1 MIFAG
6 GDMRY
11 VLAALSCFILI
22 ATVGC
27 GGQHKAAEDA
37 KFARTFASDKR
48 IMSTILKKFLADYL
62 VRDLNITPRCYN
74 GHAYLVGEYETEKQ
88 RERAVEIAKAVE
100 GVTTLETYL
109 LPKKEGNP
117 CKPEENLRI
126 TSEVKSKIAGDRT
139 IWSKN
144 LSIATAQCNV
154 VLMGFVGKKTDIQ
167 KIIEHAKTVEGV
179 RSVQSYLKS
188 LK

>member
-1 MIFAG
+1 
-6 GDMRY
+6 MRH
-11 VLAALSCFILI
+11 VLAVMSCLILI
-22 ATVGC
+22 ATLGC

-37 KFARTFASDKR
+37 DLVRTFASDKR

-88 RERAVEIAKAVE
+88 RERAIEIAKAVD
-100 GVTTLETYL
+100 GVQSLETYL
-109 LPKKEGNP
+109 LPKKEDDP
-117 CKPEENLRI
+117 CKPEDNLRI
-126 TSEVKSKIAGDRT
+126 TSEVKAKIAGDRK

-144 LSIATAQCNV
+144 LGIATAQCNV
-154 VLMGFVGKKTDIQ
+154 VLMGFVGKQSSIQ
-167 KIIEHAKTVEGV
+167 KAIEHAKSVKGV

>member
-1 MIFAG
+1 MIFVG

-11 VLAALSCFILI
+11 VLAVMSCLILI

-27 GGQHKAAEDA
+27 GGQRTAAEDA
-37 KFARTFASDKR
+37 DIVRTFASDKR

-62 VRDLNITPRCYN
+62 VKDLNITPRCYN

-88 RERAVEIAKAVE
+88 KERAVEIAKAVE
-100 GVTTLETYL
+100 GVKSLETYL
-109 LPKKEGNP
+109 LPKKEDDP

-126 TSEVKSKIAGDRT
+126 TSEVKAKIAGDRK

-167 KIIEHAKTVEGV
+167 KIIEHAKEVEGV

-188 LK
+188 LQ

>member
-1 MIFAG
+1 
-6 GDMRY
+6 MRY
-11 VLAALSCFILI
+11 VLAVMSCLILI

-27 GGQHKAAEDA
+27 GGQHKAAEEA
-37 KFARTFASDKR
+37 GFARSFAGDKR

-88 RERAVEIAKAVE
+88 RERAVEIAKGIA

-109 LPKKEGNP
+109 LPKKKDDP
-117 CKPEENLRI
+117 CKPEDNLRI
-126 TSEVKSKIAGDRT
+126 TSEAKTIIAGDRK

-144 LSIATAQCNV
+144 LSIVTVQCNV
-154 VLMGFVGKKTDIQ
+154 VLMGFTGKQTDIQ
-167 KIIEHAKTVEGV
+167 KVIEHAKSVEGV
-179 RSVQSYLKS
+179 RNVKSYLKS

>member
-1 MIFAG
+1 M
-6 GDMRY
+6 
-11 VLAALSCFILI
+11 SCLILI

-27 GGQHKAAEDA
+27 GGQRTAAEDA
-37 KFARTFASDKR
+37 DIVRTFASDKR
-48 IMSTILKKFLADYL
+48 IMSTILKKFLADHL

-88 RERAVEIAKAVE
+88 KERAVEIAQGIE
-100 GVTTLETYL
+100 GVKTLVTYL
-109 LPKKEGNP
+109 LPKKKDDP
-117 CKPEENLRI
+117 SCKPEDNLRI
-126 TSEVKSKIAGDRT
+126 TSEVKTLIAGDRK

-144 LSIATAQCNV
+144 LSIVTAQCNV
-154 VLMGFVGKKTDIQ
+154 VLMGFVGKQTEIQ
-167 KIIEHAKTVEGV
+167 KVIEHAKRVEGV